1 MNGYPAIFIAPGPPA
16 AKRFLE
22 FFTVNIRNPN
32 TREAYYRAARLFGD
46 WCQQQRLELSQI
58 EPMHVAAY
66 IETLLKTS
74 NPRTGK
80 PLGKATVKQHLAAI
94 RRLFD
99 WLVIGQVV
107 PFNPASAVRGP

>member
-1 MNGYPAIFIAPGPPA
+1 MEWTGVPQVTWSRKLSTLGFTSLPTIFIAPGQPA

-32 TREAYYRAARLFGD
+32 PREAYYRAARLFSD
-46 WCQQQRLELSQI
+46 WCEQQRLELSQI

-74 NPRTGK
+74 NRRTGK
-80 PLGKATVKQHLAAI
+80 PLGKATVKQHL
-94 RRLFD
+94 
-99 WLVIGQVV
+99 G
-107 PFNPASAVRGP
+107 AVRK